1 MPTVRQPAPPH
12 RERPDAS
19 NDLAGSKTAGSYPTA
34 PAGGFDVSE
43 AAITANIPE
52 KRSKANQSPMLLAVL
67 PALVL
72 FSTAT
77 ILFWLS
83 KGDMAGNSRYWEI
96 FVPVV
101 ALISL
106 ISGWS
111 QAYLAD
117 NARLW
122 YAVKQII
129 HWGALIGLLYIIN
142 SQGIREL
149 LSEQQ
154 YTATILYL
162 LAFTTLL
169 AAIHVD
175 IKLVFFA
182 VFLVFCAF
190 LIAVPAD
197 NPTLMSIGSTF
208 GIADAQDKAVVIT
221 SGVAVIGFIASL
233 FILIMMRGALTT
245 KRIAAKR
252 KA

>member
-1 MPTVRQPAPPH
+1 
-12 RERPDAS
+12 
-19 NDLAGSKTAGSYPTA
+19 
-34 PAGGFDVSE
+34 VSE
-43 AAITANIPE
+43 AAITANAPA
-52 KRSKANQSPMLLAVL
+52 KRSDINQSPMLLTVL
-67 PALVL
+67 PSLIL
-72 FSTAT
+72 FVAAT

-83 KGDMAGNSRYWEI
+83 KDDMAGSSRYWEL

-101 ALISL
+101 AVLSL
-106 ISGWS
+106 ISGWG

-117 NARLW
+117 NARLL

-129 HWGALIGLLYIIN
+129 HWAALIGLLYIIN
-142 SQGIREL
+142 SQGIRDL
-149 LSEQQ
+149 LTEQQ
-154 YTATILYL
+154 YTAAIIYL

-175 IKLVFFA
+175 VKLLFFA

-197 NPTLMSIGSTF
+197 NPTLISIGNTF

-233 FILIMMRGALTT
+233 FILVMMRGAITT